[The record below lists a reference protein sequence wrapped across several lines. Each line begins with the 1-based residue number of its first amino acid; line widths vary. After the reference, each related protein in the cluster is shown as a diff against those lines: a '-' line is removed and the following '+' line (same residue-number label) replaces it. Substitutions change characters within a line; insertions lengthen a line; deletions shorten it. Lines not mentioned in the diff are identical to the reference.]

1 MRFII
6 LCWDDACHVLSTVFK
21 ENIVKISYQIFLSQ
35 FCCCCCCHRRFLF
48 FLAILP
54 RGKQHHEVQKQ
65 RYLEIQQ
72 RQELYQWGDD
82 PAYSVDLP
90 GFIKAKDPESL
101 PKDVQLTDEA
111 DDTFLQVSQ
120 RSLIN
125 LGLGDFFNLFD
136 SWDDFDDYRKCFTA
150 FMGDV
155 PIAAAHWLG
164 DSWYG
169 TQFLNGC
176 NPEVIRRCTELPPN
190 FPVTDEIVGDL
201 LEGMTLQDS
210 IEVLHTKAILRQ
222 V

>member
-1 MRFII
+1 M
-6 LCWDDACHVLSTVFK
+6 
-21 ENIVKISYQIFLSQ
+21 
-35 FCCCCCCHRRFLF
+35 
-48 FLAILP
+48 
-54 RGKQHHEVQKQ
+54 
-65 RYLEIQQ
+65 
-72 RQELYQWGDD
+72 YQWGDD

-90 GFIKAKDPESL
+90 GFIKAEDPKSL
-101 PKDVQLTDEA
+101 PKDVQFTDEA
-111 DDTFLQVSQ
+111 DDTLLQVSQ

-125 LGLGDFFNLFD
+125 VGLGDFFNLFD

-155 PIAAAHWLG
+155 PIAADHWLG

-176 NPEVIRRCTELPPN
+176 NPEVIKRCTELPPN

-201 LEGMTLQDS
+201 LEGMTLQHS
-210 IEVLHTKAILRQ
+210 IEVRNTKAILRQ